1 MTIIA
6 RYDEISTVSTPLNPI
21 DDLMSWIS
29 GLASVGYT
37 SDILKTVHKMA
48 IRAQIT
54 SGARLIS
61 VHAGNTIGFLDQ
73 AFSGPPDVSF
83 LPFYYAI
90 LNLSK
95 IYIIASGRANDLL
108 HNRHHGASY
117 DVSKSRKGLLTDEII
132 LRGGGVFP
140 LFYQVLT
147 HQAWR
152 WSNKPIRLADV
163 YPFIPGISFEYNQ
176 AFGLQSRVQ
185 SITLRLNG
193 NPSSGFTLVG
203 ELLAL
208 ESGLHPLAHNRRY
221 LKIFTG
227 LRSQS
232 NQPKRFASDKI
243 MVSTD
248 AEARARLLSHTKRH
262 LLYNIVRDT
271 PFRQLAGTYTP
282 LSASHIEMAE
292 EIPIWLAF
300 FHLSNVVRYKPD
312 ALAQIK
318 DSAAWPML
326 LCLQKH
332 ALLRFLVVFWSFMQ
346 QRNIELQIE

>member
-6 RYDEISTVSTPLNPI
+6 RYEEIYAVSTPLNPI

-37 SDILKTVHKMA
+37 SDILRTVHKMTINA
-48 IRAQIT
+48 RIL

-83 LPFYYAI
+83 LPLYYAV

-95 IYIIASGRANDLL
+95 IYIIASGRANDLVN
-108 HNRHHGASY
+108 NRYHGASY
-117 DVSKSRKGLLTDEII
+117 DVSNSRKNLLTDEII
-132 LRGGGVFP
+132 LREKGVLP
-140 LFYQVLT
+140 LFYEVLT
-147 HQAWR
+147 NQTWR
-152 WSNKPIRLADV
+152 WNNKHIRLANV
-163 YPFIPGISFEYNQ
+163 YPFIPGISFEYLQ

-185 SITLRLNG
+185 TIKLRLNG

-203 ELLAL
+203 ELLAFDK
-208 ESGLHPLAHNRRY
+208 GLHPLTNRRRY

-232 NQPKRFASDKI
+232 KPPAGFVSDTI

-248 AEARARLLSHTKRH
+248 TEARVQLLSHTKRH
-262 LLYNIVRDT
+262 LLYQIVRDLYHN
-271 PFRQLAGTYTP
+271 PIGIYTP
-282 LSASHIEMAE
+282 LSAAPMELAE

-312 ALAQIK
+312 TLARIK

-326 LCLQKH
+326 LCLQRH
-332 ALLRFLVVFWSFMQ
+332 ALLRFLVIFWSFMQ
-346 QRNIELQIE
+346 QRTIELQIE

>member
-1 MTIIA
+1 MKIIA
-6 RYDEISTVSTPLNPI
+6 RYEESLVVSTPLNPI

-37 SDILKTVHKMA
+37 SDILKKVHEMTY
-48 IRAQIT
+48 AQIR
-54 SGARLIS
+54 SGAPLIS

-73 AFSGPPDVSF
+73 EFSGPPDVSF
-83 LPFYYAI
+83 LPLYYAV

-108 HNRHHGASY
+108 NNRHHGASY
-117 DVSKSRKGLLTDEII
+117 GVSKPRKGLLTDEI
-132 LRGGGVFP
+132 LLKERGVFP
-140 LFYQVLT
+140 LFYEVLT

-152 WSNKPIRLADV
+152 WSNKSIRLADV

-203 ELLAL
+203 ELEPLNT
-208 ESGLHPLAHNRRY
+208 GLHPLAYSRRY

-227 LRSQS
+227 MRSQPP
-232 NQPKRFASDKI
+232 NHPTRFVSDMIMAS
-243 MVSTD
+243 TEP
-248 AEARARLLSHTKRH
+248 EARAQLLSHTKRH
-262 LLYNIVRDT
+262 LLYNFVTDQR
-271 PFRQLAGTYTP
+271 RQPAGIFTP
-282 LSASHIEMAE
+282 LSAAPIDLAE

-312 ALAQIK
+312 FLARIK
-318 DSAAWPML
+318 DSEAWPML
-326 LCLQKH
+326 LSLQRH
-332 ALLRFLVVFWSFMQ
+332 ALLRFLVIFWSFMQ
-346 QRNIELQIE
+346 QRTFVLQIE